1 MQRFLIAVLAAV
13 PLPALAQGFVR
24 AAGEFQYQ
32 KHDDADFDVDSV
44 QGYLDTASMLGTFG
58 AQVGVTPGKEIGR
71 SPDID
76 VRQYNAVAVHAI
88 TDPSDILRRGA
99 TVLADNE
106 ADGIALYAAEALFIT
121 ARCADQGTDR

>member
-32 KHDDADFDVDSV
+32 KHDYGADFDVDSV

-71 SPDID
+71 WADID

-88 TDPSDILRRGA
+88 TDPSDILSAVERQSSPTTRP
-99 TVLADNE
+99 TVSRSMPPKR
-106 ADGIALYAAEALFIT
+106 YS
-121 ARCADQGTDR
+121 